1 MDDVGQTP
9 DQPSISRNARIELN
23 AAPWIATSAC
33 CTQPEPHNRTLIL
46 WVVPMPVVL
55 LNRNIATPAPVS
67 ALGSLLSNPVIQ
79 LVESR
84 YAWALLYG
92 G

>member
-23 AAPWIATSAC
+23 AA
-33 CTQPEPHNRTLIL
+33 
-46 WVVPMPVVL
+46 
-55 LNRNIATPAPVS
+55 VS

-84 YAWALLYG
+84 YAWALSYG